1 MSRKLPTIE
10 LMWGGQD
17 GRTELT
23 RPTVLGGPIRLDTA
37 AWFAWLEQPSVVS
50 FAYPIVDAR
59 AGWIAGVMTVR
70 KERRSRGSA
79 YWVAYR
85 RYAGRLRKVYLG
97 RSSHVTSVRLAT
109 VAAHWDARLG
119 SESKGGGDAER
130 NEF

>member
-1 MSRKLPTIE
+1 MSQKPPLIE
-10 LMWGGQD
+10 CLWSGPD
-17 GRTELT
+17 SRTELA
-23 RPTVLGGPIRLDTA
+23 RPAALGGPIRLDTA

-97 RSSHVTSVRLAT
+97 RSSHVTSVRLAA
-109 VAAHWDARLG
+109 VAAHWGTRSG
-119 SESKGGGDAER
+119 SKSEGGDDE
-130 NEF
+130 